1 MGHSQSQSSR
11 PDSQR
16 TATRVPIELR
26 VAYERLNCFFAD
38 YTRNISRGGTFIRT
52 NRPLPVGTDFV
63 FHLALPGTE
72 EPLSL
77 RGRVQWVVAVE
88 AATEEQDPG
97 MGIGFLYD
105 SEAERQRIEG
115 AVEQMML
122 RSLGPVLYEKLIG
135 HRNPA

>member
-1 MGHSQSQSSR
+1 MGHNQSESIR

-16 TATRVPIELR
+16 AEMRVPIQLR
-26 VAYERLNCFFAD
+26 VAYERLNSFFAD
-38 YTRNISRGGTFIRT
+38 YTKNISRGGTFIRT

-63 FHLALPGTE
+63 FHLSLPGAE

-77 RGRVQWVVAVE
+77 RGRVQWVVSPE
-88 AATEEQDPG
+88 AATEEQEPG

-105 SEAERQRIEG
+105 SEADRQRIEG
-115 AVEQMML
+115 EVEQMMI